1 MLQGQTLTVCSRGRH
16 PGWGLPCKQLLRP
29 HPKTARVLLPH
40 LTELH
45 MEPQRGRELIQ
56 NCVCFRSEISSSL
69 VSLLAVS
76 SSLILYLLCVLLSF
90 QWRSTGDAGS
100 SAAQALRPPQ
110 ASSGPIPISTSELRD
125 QAFSGRHNRVQEAT
139 GSDQT
144 QGEGNTVR
152 YICLS
157 PGYGV
162 SIIIYIYFPIII
174 SMIILVL
181 APVAENLLGAMHSAK
196 HSLYP

>member
-1 MLQGQTLTVCSRGRH
+1 MLLWGCFCWLRWWPELTRQLLGDASGADPHWVL
-16 PGWGLPCKQLLRP
+16 PWATPWLGLPCKQLLRP

-45 MEPQRGRELIQ
+45 MEPQRGRERIQ
-56 NCVCFRSEISSSL
+56 SCVCFRSEISSSL

-76 SSLILYLLCVLLSF
+76 SSFILYLLCVLLSF
-90 QWRSTGDAGS
+90 RWRSTGDAGS

-110 ASSGPIPISTSELRD
+110 ALSPLAHLNSET
-125 QAFSGRHNRVQEAT
+125 RHFL
-139 GSDQT
+139 GDT
-144 QGEGNTVR
+144 QGTRSHWVWPDSVWEGNTVR

-162 SIIIYIYFPIII
+162 SIIIYIYIFP
-174 SMIILVL
+174 
-181 APVAENLLGAMHSAK
+181 
-196 HSLYP
+196 

>member
-1 MLQGQTLTVCSRGRH
+1 MLQGQTLTGCSRGRH

-45 MEPQRGRELIQ
+45 MEPQRGIELIQ

-110 ASSGPIPISTSELRD
+110 A
-125 QAFSGRHNRVQEAT
+125 
-139 GSDQT
+139 
-144 QGEGNTVR
+144 
-152 YICLS
+152 LS
-157 PGYGV
+157 PLAHLNSETRHFLGDTTGYKKPLGLTRLRGRV
-162 SIIIYIYFPIII
+162 
-174 SMIILVL
+174 IL
-181 APVAENLLGAMHSAK
+181 
-196 HSLYP
+196 